1 MTDDPRGSAV
11 STEES
16 ARHTPAR
23 RRAARPHA
31 ATIYDIAKLAGVNPS
46 TVSRA
51 LNQPGRINI
60 KTEQRIREAADEL
73 NYRVNPFA
81 RALPTGRT
89 MTLGF
94 IVADITNPV
103 LFGIIRGAEKAA
115 AQLGYTLIIAESQES
130 GEREAA
136 AAERV
141 LPSVDGLVLATTRLG
156 DPQIQSLAAQKPL
169 VLINRLVEG
178 VDCIVP
184 DISIGIGQAVE
195 HLAKAGHRRIA
206 YLGGPETSWIGQRR
220 AEAIVAAAEREGIE
234 VVVLGPASPTLAGGP
249 ASLPGVLASGA
260 TAVIAYNDLMA
271 IGLLREAQKRGMS
284 IPDDLSI
291 IGFDDIFGSDFTT
304 PPLTTIRMPLS
315 DAGHRAV
322 HAVLTVLGEDVAD
335 LPETPLTTELVV
347 RDSVATR
354 AEQN

>member
-1 MTDDPRGSAV
+1 MSAEKGR
-11 STEES
+11 ST
-16 ARHTPAR
+16 RPR
-23 RRAARPHA
+23 RRAPKAPA

-115 AQLGYTLIIAESQES
+115 AELGYTLVIAESQES

-141 LPSVDGLVLATTRLG
+141 LPSVDALVLATTRLG
-156 DPQIQSLAAQKPL
+156 DDQIRDLASRKPL

-178 VDCIVP
+178 VDCVVP
-184 DISIGIGQAVE
+184 DIEAGIDQAVR
-195 HLAKAGHRRIA
+195 HLADSGHRRIA
-206 YLGGPETSWIGQRR
+206 YLQGPAGSWINGRR
-220 AEAIVAAAEREGIE
+220 AETIATAAARAGLE
-234 VVVLGPASPTLAGGP
+234 VVTLGSASPTLEGGP
-249 ASLPGVLASGA
+249 ESLPAVLDSGV

-271 IGLLREAQKRGMS
+271 IGLLRAAQKRGMT

-304 PPLTTIRMPLS
+304 PPLTTIGMPLAE
-315 DAGHRAV
+315 AGHRAV
-322 HAVLTVLGEDVAD
+322 QAVLTVIGED
-335 LPETPLTTELVV
+335 LPDIDDSPLITELVV
-347 RDSVATR
+347 RDSVATIVAPR
-354 AEQN
+354 